1 MLIPQTRRLSTGVS
15 PSPFSE
21 DPSYP
26 LSLINGQGYFKHA
39 YRSCLVGAG
48 GSFQLIPPAFFDWSQ
63 TSEFMR
69 RKDPLVYT
77 HTHTHTHRL
86 KAFAQRP
93 WRSGPSGSRPLA
105 GKSTEQ
111 TCSDKVTAFT
121 NLPAATVGSDKTG
134 ADGERDCLGSLQALR
149 QATAKQCVWATSSQ

>member
-77 HTHTHTHRL
+77 HTHTL

-93 WRSGPSGSRPLA
+93 WRSGPSGSRSLA
-105 GKSTEQ
+105 GKSTEHP
-111 TCSDKVTAFT
+111 CSDKVTAFT